1 MFLVIDRG
9 RMLISK
15 KREQNPTRKA
25 QEAKRRR
32 LLKAASLQAARG
44 FPITAGGM
52 VGGASRRTG
61 GWSSPQAGSELKFLD
76 YSGTM
81 APGFGTQTFTTPG
94 LLLNGCAPGSS
105 AETRIGR
112 KITMKSIYIRYSYSR
127 SAATMTGGSPGR
139 ILIVYDKQ
147 SNAAAP
153 AITDILLADD
163 YHSMNNLSNRDRF
176 ITLFDSVTE
185 PISDTNNVCVG
196 DTLYKGMNL
205 DVMFNGGNAGTIGDI
220 TSGAIY
226 AFAATT
232 NRIGVSNPQVV
243 FRSRIRY
250 TDA

>member
-1 MFLVIDRG
+1 MFLVLDRG

-81 APGFGTQTFTTPG
+81 APGFGTSTFTTPG

-112 KITMKSIYIRYSYSR
+112 KITMKSIYVRYSYSR
-127 SAATMTGGSPGR
+127 SGATMTGGSPGR

-147 SNAAAP
+147 SNASP
-153 AITDILLADD
+153 PGITDILLADD

-176 ITLFDSVTE
+176 ITLFDTVTA

-232 NRIGVSNPQVV
+232 NRIGVANPQVV
-243 FRSRIRY
+243 FRCRIRY

>member
-1 MFLVIDRG
+1 
-9 RMLISK
+9 MLISK
-15 KREQNPTRKA
+15 KRTQNQARVQA
-25 QEAKRRR
+25 EAKRRR

-44 FPITAGGM
+44 FPITAGGPI
-52 VGGASRRTG
+52 GGASLSRRTG
-61 GWSSPQAGSELKFLD
+61 GWSSPASGTELKFLD

-81 APGFGTQTFTTPG
+81 SPTYSTSTWTTPG

-105 AETRIGR
+105 AETRNGR
-112 KITMKSIYIRYSYSR
+112 KITMKSIYVRYTFSR
-127 SAATMTGGSPGR
+127 SAATMSGGSPAR

-147 SNAAAP
+147 ANATAP

-163 YHSMNNLSNRDRF
+163 FHSMNNLSNRDRF
-176 ITLFDSVTE
+176 ITLFDQVTA
-185 PISDTNNVCVG
+185 PISDAAEHCVG

-220 TSGAIY
+220 TSGSVY
-226 AFAATT
+226 AFACAT
-232 NRIGVSNPQVV
+232 NRIGIANSQVV